1 MPSQEKSVF
10 SQKNNPF
17 SFGHSAGGW
26 GGDDGSMGVSE
37 VSRPERGSLDEA
49 FRCNAF

>member
-10 SQKNNPF
+10 SQKIIHFLLDTLP
-17 SFGHSAGGW
+17 GG